1 MSIIKTS
8 YPLLL
13 TPPKQ
18 SVVGEMQDLSRN
30 LPPPPLPPLLP
41 PLHRLNFKH
50 FFMSNSSLTY

>member
-8 YPLLL
+8 YPLLV

-30 LPPPPLPPLLP
+30 LTQPPLPPL
-41 PLHRLNFKH
+41 LHRLNFKH